1 MPPVPLPLTLEGMN
15 EAVGVIV
22 MVGALLILGAVV
34 VVTIAFGFSKMP
46 IEKKYESGG
55 GGLGGAFDAV
65 WSPTAHDAGIERDR
79 QTQRTAPAPSPGD
92 PPDAIDEGRIR
103 LDI

>member
-1 MPPVPLPLTLEGMN
+1 MPSFPLPSTLEGM
-15 EAVGVIV
+15 EEGVGVLVTVGVLLLLLSAVIV
-22 MVGALLILGAVV
+22 A
-34 VVTIAFGFSKMP
+34 IAFGFSRMP

-65 WSPTAHDAGIERDR
+65 WSPSAHEAGIERDR

-92 PPDAIDEGRIR
+92 PPDTIDDGRIR

>member
-1 MPPVPLPLTLEGMN
+1 MPSIRPAPTLEDMEEG
-15 EAVGVIV
+15 VGVIV
-22 MVGALLILGAVV
+22 TVGVLLLLVSALI
-34 VVTIAFGFSKMP
+34 VTIAFGFSKMP
-46 IEKKYESGG
+46 LEKKYESSGG
-55 GGLGGAFDAV
+55 GVGGAFDAI

-92 PPDAIDEGRIR
+92 PPDTIDEGRIR

>member
-1 MPPVPLPLTLEGMN
+1 MEQG
-15 EAVGVIV
+15 VGVIV
-22 MVGALLILGAVV
+22 TVGVLLLLVSTVIVV
-34 VVTIAFGFSKMP
+34 IAFGFSKVP
-46 IEKKYESGG
+46 IDKKYETSR

-92 PPDAIDEGRIR
+92 PPDTIDDGRIR